1 MSSLDLDQV
10 LHARAAWRNTV
21 LIPLWIFQV
30 AVLLCLM
37 GIFAYRLAQT
47 FKRYQERNKMGDM
60 PIVEVVWEATNVG
73 FNLIALT
80 LNIIEISRKAAE
92 RLTPLLIVF
101 TQSIKLILAF
111 AVLALDIIAY
121 LQHMDGHYSTI
132 GLSLDCGLL
141 AANVAAL
148 IYAIRIYRRLLQY
161 EDYHLTTSASSKA
174 PDHRDHQGEAGSSLE
189 LGYHN
194 QQHSSA
200 RGRIATEDE
209 LRHYY
214 SDEPSP
220 LSFSSHRSSSQA
232 QRQTQMWTDQH
243 TSHGPLLGHSPST
256 LKREV
261 DRAVGVGFGW
271 GAGGGSISSSRSDA
285 PTIGSS
291 EATTGGVMSRSGS
304 VVVGAGT
311 VPVVPVHHHEAT
323 EELLHRQRSWVTEI
337 GVVTAAKEEVEEEAD
352 DSRDGGVVMGR
363 VDEQGRHGLGL
374 SFFRSEGGRGRDEGE
389 DEEEALLPGK

>member
-10 LHARAAWRNTV
+10 LHARAAWRNAV

-37 GIFAYRLAQT
+37 GIFAYRLADT
-47 FKRYQERNKMGDM
+47 FKHYQERNKMGDM

-80 LNIIEISRKAAE
+80 LNVVEISRKAAE

-101 TQSIKLILAF
+101 TQSIKLIMAF

-148 IYAIRIYRRLLQY
+148 IYAIRTYRRLLQY
-161 EDYHLTTSASSKA
+161 EDYHLTTNASSKA
-174 PDHRDHQGEAGSSLE
+174 RDYRDHQGEAGSTLE

-200 RGRIATEDE
+200 RARTTIEGE
-209 LRHYY
+209 LRHNYT
-214 SDEPSP
+214 DEPPP
-220 LSFSSHRSSSQA
+220 LSFSSNRSLSQSRRHTQGQT
-232 QRQTQMWTDQH
+232 QRQTQISADQP
-243 TSHGPLLGHSPST
+243 TSRGPLLGHSPST

-311 VPVVPVHHHEAT
+311 VPVVPVDHHEAT
-323 EELLHRQRSWVTEI
+323 EELLHRQRSWRKKQTI
-337 GVVTAAKEEVEEEAD
+337 VVT
-352 DSRDGGVVMGR
+352 VV
-363 VDEQGRHGLGL
+363 
-374 SFFRSEGGRGRDEGE
+374 S
-389 DEEEALLPGK
+389 